1 MLLNKDCKSDLF
13 LGVDVIMKLIKNIM
27 VIKPPWKTHVSV
39 VSYKKEKYAL
49 KPVQNRFFC

>member
-39 VSYKKEKYAL
+39 VSHKKEKYAL
-49 KPVQNRFFC
+49 KPVQNRIFC